1 MKQTLKAAFWISW
14 YTFLEALRSRLLL
27 GIFVLLIPLA
37 ASAWMLDFYQIG
49 FQVKLVKD
57 IGLSLMSLFGL
68 LIVIFMSLEQIMPD
82 LEKRSIYFLL
92 TRCQD
97 RRAYLIGRF
106 AGVVSTLALFHG
118 LMGFVLMLLLRWHD
132 GAWFW
137 EIPLG
142 SLLLLLKQ
150 SVVVAIILM
159 LAIVTTRIVVMS
171 SAVLFYVLGHSQDIA
186 RMLLQRKQI
195 PALNWLLEGITLLIP
210 DFGLYEMRLTV
221 IHDLPIHLGAL
232 GFLTFYTAM
241 ACMLYLTFGSWL
253 LTRRDL

>member
-1 MKQTLKAAFWISW
+1 MKQTLQAAFWIAW
-14 YTFLEALRSRLLL
+14 YTLLEALRSRLLL

-68 LIVIFMSLEQIMPD
+68 LIVIFLSLEQIMPD

-97 RRAYLIGRF
+97 RRAYLIGKF
-106 AGVVSTLALFHG
+106 AGVTATLTVFHA
-118 LMGFVLMLLLRWHD
+118 LMGFALMLLLRWHN

-142 SLLLLLKQ
+142 SFLLLLKQ
-150 SVVVAIILM
+150 SVLVSIILM

-171 SAVLFYVLGHSQDIA
+171 SAVIFYVLGHSQDIA
-186 RMLLQRKQI
+186 RMLLNRKQI
-195 PALNWLLEGITLLIP
+195 PLLNWLLEAATMLIP
-210 DFGLYEMRLTV
+210 DFSLYEIRLTV
-221 IHDLPIHLGAL
+221 VHDISVHLGAL
-232 GFLTFYTAM
+232 GFLTFYTTM
-241 ACMLYLTFGSWL
+241 ACLLYLTFGSWL